1 MSNASIRKIVA
12 LGALTGMRSMA
23 GAAALAFQYG
33 GTSFRVMP
41 VLAAAEM
48 IADKTA
54 GIGNRI
60 DAAPLAGRAIMG
72 AIVGCV
78 IAMEDNRNQLAGAAL
93 GAAAAVIAAH
103 LAFHARKRLPV
114 SPTVGGMIEDAVVL
128 GLGARFVR
136 ASA

>member
-1 MSNASIRKIVA
+1 MNNTSIRRIIA
-12 LGALTGMRSMA
+12 LGAITGMRSMA

-33 GTSFRVMP
+33 GTSLRVMP

-48 IADKTA
+48 IADKTPA
-54 GIGNRI
+54 VGDRI
-60 DAAPLAGRAIMG
+60 AAAPLAARAVMG

-103 LAFHARKRLPV
+103 LAYHARKSLPV
-114 SPTVGGMIEDAVVL
+114 STAVGGMLEDAVVV
-128 GLGARFVR
+128 GLGSRFVR